1 MPLKKDLKHTNG
13 QGIEPSNPNYAV
25 PDELKPILGKLSQ
38 EEQKKIRSVI
48 VSSYQSYSGPIP
60 APEALEKY
68 NQIIPDGAD
77 RIMKMAE
84 NQSSHRIKIEET
96 VISGQVKQSSRGQIF
111 GLIIAFFTLGSAVAL
126 AMFGHEAVAC
136 VLGGSTVISLATV
149 FVIGKKEQ
157 RLKLEEKKAPFGNP
171 NQPSSNN

>member
-1 MPLKKDLKHTNG
+1 MALKKDLKHVND
-13 QGIEPSNPNYAV
+13 QGIEPSIPNQAA
-25 PDELKPILGKLSQ
+25 PDELKSILGKLSQ
-38 EEQKKIRSVI
+38 EDQRKVKSII

-84 NQSSHRIKIEET
+84 NQSNHRIRIEET
-96 VISGQVKQSSRGQIF
+96 VIAGQVKQSSRGQIF
-111 GLIIAFFTLGSAVAL
+111 GLIIAFLTLGAAVVLAL
-126 AMFGHEAVAC
+126 FGHEAVAC

-149 FVIGKKEQ
+149 FVIGKREQ
-157 RLKLEEKKAPFGNP
+157 RLKLEEKKSPLGNP
-171 NQPSSNN
+171 NNPPSNN

>member
-1 MPLKKDLKHTNG
+1 MALKKDLKHAND
-13 QGIEPSNPNYAV
+13 QGIEPSIPNQAV
-25 PDELKPILGKLSQ
+25 PDELKSILGKLSQ
-38 EEQKKIRSVI
+38 EDQRKVKSII

-84 NQSSHRIKIEET
+84 NQSNHRIRIEET
-96 VISGQVKQSSRGQIF
+96 VIAGQVKQSSRGQIF
-111 GLIIAFFTLGSAVAL
+111 GLIIAFLTLGAAVVL

-149 FVIGKKEQ
+149 FVIGKREQ
-157 RLKLEEKKAPFGNP
+157 RLKLEEKKSPFGNP
-171 NQPSSNN
+171 NNPPSNN